1 MKEFPAKVKEL
12 DELAGSKKWS
22 LSRLEEIHEEAKITV
37 GGALD
42 GGQVQVG
49 SKRKRA
55 DDGGQFYNMF
65 YLMFYL
71 IAFLLDAVPVN
82 GQDAKL
88 PCNKWIVELV
98 DDIKPE
104 ISELMGELNGNI
116 LSLD

>member
-42 GGQVQVG
+42 GGSVQVG
-49 SKRKRA
+49 TKRKRA
-55 DDGGQFYNMF
+55 DDGGELFFMVF
-65 YLMFYL
+65 VIAL
-71 IAFLLDAVPVN
+71 ILDAVPVN

-104 ISELMGELNGNI
+104 ISELMGELLI
-116 LSLD
+116 FFSPTLF

>member
-65 YLMFYL
+65 YLIVF
-71 IAFLLDAVPVN
+71 ILDAVPVN

-104 ISELMGELNGNI
+104 ISELMGELNWNI

>member
-1 MKEFPAKVKEL
+1 MKEL

-65 YLMFYL
+65 YLISF
-71 IAFLLDAVPVN
+71 ILDAVPVN

-104 ISELMGELNGNI
+104 ISELMGELNGNN
-116 LSLD
+116 LSLN

>member
-55 DDGGQFYNMF
+55 DDGGQFDN
-65 YLMFYL
+65 MFYL
-71 IAFLLDAVPVN
+71 IAFILDAVPVN

-104 ISELMGELNGNI
+104 ISELMGELNGNN
-116 LSLD
+116 LVLD

>member
-65 YLMFYL
+65 YW
-71 IAFLLDAVPVN
+71 IAFILDAVPVN

-104 ISELMGELNGNI
+104 ISELMGELNGNN

>member
-65 YLMFYL
+65 YLIVF
-71 IAFLLDAVPVN
+71 ILDAVPVN

-104 ISELMGELNGNI
+104 ISELMGELNGNN

>member
-42 GGQVQVG
+42 GGSVQVG
-49 SKRKRA
+49 TKRKRA
-55 DDGGQFYNMF
+55 DDGGQFYKMF
-65 YLMFYL
+65 YV
-71 IAFLLDAVPVN
+71 IAFSLDAVPVN

-104 ISELMGELNGNI
+104 ISELMGKLIWNI
-116 LSLD
+116 LSPNLF